1 MLSYRHSYHAGN
13 FADVLK
19 HLVSVRILRHLKQ
32 KPKPFMYLDTHSGP
46 GAYLLDSA
54 QALKTREY
62 ETGIAPLWQ
71 HTQLPETLADYI
83 AVIRSF
89 NPTDTLNHYPG
100 SPSIA
105 QHLMDKT
112 DKLNLFELHS
122 TEIELLKQ
130 TFAGQRHC
138 QVHHSDGFQG
148 LQAKLPPPQ
157 RRGYVLIDPPY
168 EIKSDYDKVISS
180 VIKAHK
186 RFATGVYAIWYPVV
200 ERQRIEKMEQGLKE
214 SGIRNIQ
221 LFELGL
227 QPDTQEKGMTSAGM
241 IVINPPWKLKQ
252 EMSECLPLLAKILG
266 EAQGDKQAHYRC
278 EQLVEE

>member
-19 HLVSVRILRHLKQ
+19 HLVSIRILRHLKQ

-46 GAYLLDSA
+46 GAYLLDSE

-62 ETGIAPLWQ
+62 ETGIAPLW
-71 HTQLPETLADYI
+71 HSHDLPEPLLDYVS
-83 AVIRSF
+83 VIKDF
-89 NPTDTLNHYPG
+89 NHAEQLQRYPG

-105 QHLMDKT
+105 QHLMDNT
-112 DKLNLFELHS
+112 DQLNLFELHS
-122 TEIELLKQ
+122 TEIALLQQ

-138 QVHHSDGFQG
+138 HVHHSDGFQG
-148 LQAKLPPPQ
+148 LLAKLPPPQ

-168 EIKSDYDKVISS
+168 EIKTDYDKVVNS

-200 ERQRIEKMEQGLKE
+200 ERQRIEKMEQSLKE

-227 QPDTQEKGMTSAGM
+227 QPDTQAKGMTSSGM

-252 EMSECLPLLAKILG
+252 EMTECLPVLSELLGK
-266 EAQGDKQAHYRC
+266 AQGEQQGHYRC